1 MKKKMILIPV
11 DGSDFAR
18 QIFPYITQYIHPEEN
33 ELTLI
38 RVEDPHPGHVGAPTK
53 PASAESRVQVYERRG
68 DLIEAKHPI
77 YASQEWDSATAEIQ
91 RTLQHDV
98 RLLEMA
104 GFTVTVAVRF
114 DERPGDAIVRYI
126 ETHDIDMIAMT
137 THGRTGFNRLIF
149 GSVAHYL
156 AKHLSIP
163 ILVVR
168 PTEE

>member
-1 MKKKMILIPV
+1 M
-11 DGSDFAR
+11 
-18 QIFPYITQYIHPEEN
+18 
-33 ELTLI
+33 
-38 RVEDPHPGHVGAPTK
+38 
-53 PASAESRVQVYERRG
+53 
-68 DLIEAKHPI
+68 IEAKHPI

-149 GSVAHYL
+149 GSVARYL

-168 PTEE
+168 PTE